1 MVLMN
6 FEKLV
11 DDPFNADTY
20 QSTNAHDKVFIG
32 RDMFDDFFVCVPSKG
47 IDEIG
52 FATKKDAIAFA
63 EQNVTF
69 SSSHFTSLGVDYV
82 DEQRLGLVSY

>member
-1 MVLMN
+1 MN

-11 DDPFNADTY
+11 DEPFNADTY
-20 QSTNAHDKVFIG
+20 QPTNAHDKVFIG
-32 RDMFDDFFVCVPSKG
+32 RDMFNDFFVCVPSKG

-52 FATKKDAIAFA
+52 FATKEAAIAFA
-63 EQNVTF
+63 EHKVSF

-82 DEQRLGLVSY
+82 DEQHLGLKSY

>member
-1 MVLMN
+1 MALM

-82 DEQRLGLVSY
+82 DEQHLGLVSY